1 MWTKLTLC
9 PSSDSALVSID
20 GALTSVGGK
29 YGSNVTNKLFT
40 LRQSQWVQ
48 EYPEMNTARSQSAV
62 VSTSKGDHIV
72 VIGGYDDDWIPVV
85 ELLQVKSGCWYILE
99 NLPYPLSTPS
109 AAICDSKVYVIGENG
124 VGYACSLPALT
135 PTEQPLITWT
145 PLPRLPVTASTAA
158 TLHGQLVA
166 IGGTQSKCLYQLVN
180 GQWVKIGSM
189 SSGKKL
195 CLVVSPSPDKIMIVG
210 GWRGG
215 LLQGLF
221 GGISDKVEVCT
232 VV

>member
-9 PSSDSALVSID
+9 PSSDSALVTIE

-40 LRQSQWVQ
+40 LRQSQWVP
-48 EYPEMNTARSQSAV
+48 YSAMNTARSQSAV
-62 VSTSKGDHIV
+62 VSTPEGDHV
-72 VIGGYDDDWIPVV
+72 FVIGGYNDDWIPVV
-85 ELLQVKSGCWYILE
+85 ELFQVKSGSWYVLN
-99 NLPYPLSTPS
+99 NLPYLLSTPS
-109 AAICDSKVYVIGENG
+109 AAICGNKVYVIGDSG
-124 VGYACSLPALT
+124 DGFSCCLPALT
-135 PTEQPLITWT
+135 PTEQPSITWT

-158 TLHGQLVA
+158 TLRGQLVA

-180 GQWVKIGSM
+180 GQWVNIGSM

-195 CLVVSPSPDKIMIVG
+195 CLVVSPSPDEIMIVG

-215 LLQGLF
+215 LMQGLF
-221 GGISDKVEVCT
+221 GGILDKIEVCT